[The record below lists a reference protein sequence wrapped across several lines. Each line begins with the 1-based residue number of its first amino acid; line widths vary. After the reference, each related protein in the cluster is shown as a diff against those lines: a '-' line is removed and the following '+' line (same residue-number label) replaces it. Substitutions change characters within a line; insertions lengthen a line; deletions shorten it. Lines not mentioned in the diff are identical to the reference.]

1 MACHKTDSGNEA
13 QKWMRAAAYQEL
25 VRCFPVY
32 ACRLATTCLPPP
44 ACLWSLV
51 ACSPP
56 PPSLDAVCL
65 LLFALRSSTLAIGIF
80 VAFTKVQREHW
91 QLVARQCAA
100 DKSHEIIT
108 RVTVNAVKLSD
119 PPPAPCPSPL
129 PASSSPPCKMH
140 S

>member
-1 MACHKTDSGNEA
+1 MDACGSLSGTRKMLPGLCMSTGHHLPA
-13 QKWMRAAAYQEL
+13 TPRLPVVTCGMR
-25 VRCFPVY
+25 P
-32 ACRLATTCLPPP
+32 
-44 ACLWSLV
+44 
-51 ACSPP
+51 SP
-56 PPSLDAVCL
+56 SHHAVCL

-80 VAFTKVQREHW
+80 VAFTEVQREHW

-119 PPPAPCPSPL
+119 PPLAPCPYPL
-129 PASSSPPCKMH
+129 PASSGPPCKMH

>member
-1 MACHKTDSGNEA
+1 MDACGSLSGTRKMLPGLCMPTGHHLPA
-13 QKWMRAAAYQEL
+13 TPRLPVVTCGMR
-25 VRCFPVY
+25 P
-32 ACRLATTCLPPP
+32 
-44 ACLWSLV
+44 S
-51 ACSPP
+51 
-56 PPSLDAVCL
+56 PSLNAVCL

-119 PPPAPCPSPL
+119 PPLAPTPRLCQL
-129 PASSSPPCKMH
+129 PVARHVKCIH
-140 S
+140 E